1 MILITLTKV
10 WAFGILLGGDDM
22 RKYSSKFLTIL
33 LAIVSTVS
41 LINVF
46 VMYWFPINIPISSF
60 SAVRLT
66 VVAIIEKRY
75 YLILFSISICVLL
88 FLSTLSVRRQRIV
101 FPSLSLLYL
110 LYDFAVVMSL
120 LVDGL
125 DDGYWKTYI
134 IQTLILIT
142 LIALLCAYFLNF
154 FRRGTEG

>member
-1 MILITLTKV
+1 
-10 WAFGILLGGDDM
+10 M

>member
-1 MILITLTKV
+1 VILITLTKV